1 MPRIFGGARCRDR
14 RPRGGG
20 DPPRHHGGVASA
32 SLGRPRWTHD
42 IDFFVRPDTAGA
54 ALESLERA
62 GFTTQRTNAYWLYK
76 DIRDAVLVDV
86 LFQSRGGIF
95 LDEEMLSGPPASS
108 STGGTS
114 CRGPRRVL
122 SLLLYALSVDLVV
135 PEAVLQSL
143 FETIIGHPGS
153 DGRRGEQA
161 LSVTAAARGE
171 PV

>member
-122 SLLLYALSVDLVV
+122 SLLLYALSV
-135 PEAVLQSL
+135 
-143 FETIIGHPGS
+143 
-153 DGRRGEQA
+153 
-161 LSVTAAARGE
+161 TAAARGE